1 MGDNS
6 GLLVAQNTG
15 NLNHFLSFLVDSL
28 SLDSALRPLSWAPV
42 LLCLLDIRD
51 AKKNVVLLFYILPK
65 LLPSRGCTFTL
76 VPLLKPA

>member
-15 NLNHFLSFLVDSL
+15 NPNRFRSFLVDSL

-42 LLCLLDIRD
+42 LLFLPDIRD
-51 AKKNVVLLFYILPK
+51 AKNVLLLFYILPK
-65 LLPSRGCTFTL
+65 LLPFRGCTLTL

>member
-15 NLNHFLSFLVDSL
+15 NLNEFCNFPVDSL

-42 LLCLLDIRD
+42 LLFLLDIRY
-51 AKKNVVLLFYILPK
+51 AKKNVLLFFILPK
-65 LLPSRGCTFTL
+65 LLPSRGCALTL
-76 VPLLKPA
+76 VSLLKPA